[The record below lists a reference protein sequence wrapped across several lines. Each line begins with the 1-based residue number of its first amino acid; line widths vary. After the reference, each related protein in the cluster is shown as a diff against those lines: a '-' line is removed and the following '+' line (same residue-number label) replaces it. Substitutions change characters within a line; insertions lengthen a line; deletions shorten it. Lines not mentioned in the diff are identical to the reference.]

1 VRVRVA
7 KDELVKVQ
15 TLLFAHVLVGFVF
28 LVALAFV
35 VLVRVFFGGRL
46 VVEIVLDAFVV
57 GFVFFVLVFVVVAR
71 GVFFW
76 LVFFYGK

>member
-28 LVALAFV
+28 FVALAFV